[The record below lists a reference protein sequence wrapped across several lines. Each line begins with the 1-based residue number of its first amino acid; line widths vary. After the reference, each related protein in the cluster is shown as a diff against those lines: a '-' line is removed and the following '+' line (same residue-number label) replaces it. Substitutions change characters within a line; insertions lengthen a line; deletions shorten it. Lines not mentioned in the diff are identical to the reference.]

1 MIAVSYDVI
10 YHAGMEMIA
19 ALMPDGVPLWA
30 AAAAIF
36 ASFFTSALTAAFGLG
51 GGLALLAIMSSVFPA
66 TAVIPIHGV
75 AQAGSNAGRFY
86 LQRKEVVWPIVLWFS
101 AGGVLGAVLGGRL
114 ALEMPVWL
122 LRGGVACFI
131 LYTVWGPR
139 PASFAPGPKTF
150 FTTGA
155 IAAFLTM
162 FFGATGPIAA
172 TMIGAANLD
181 RLKTV
186 STHAAAMV
194 LQHLMKIVTFG
205 LLGFAFADWLWVILA
220 ILLAGFAGAYAGT
233 HFLRRMPESIF
244 RRGFKTILTL
254 IALYLFGV
262 ALVDLRT
269 G

>member
-1 MIAVSYDVI
+1 
-10 YHAGMEMIA
+10 MENFA
-19 ALMPDGVPLWA
+19 AFLPDGLPLWA
-30 AAAAIF
+30 ALVVIL

-51 GGLALLAIMSSVFPA
+51 GGLALLAVMSSVFPPI
-66 TAVIPIHGV
+66 AVIPIHGV

-86 LQRKEVVWPIVLWFS
+86 LQRRDVVWPIVLWFS
-101 AGGVLGAVLGGRL
+101 VGGILGAVLGGRL

-139 PASFAPGPKTF
+139 PGSFAPGPKTF
-150 FTTGA
+150 FATGA

-172 TMIGAANLD
+172 TMIGAAKLD

-186 STHAAAMV
+186 ATHAAAMV
-194 LQHLMKIVTFG
+194 IQHLMKILTFG
-205 LLGFAFADWLWVILA
+205 LLGFAFGDWIVVILVV
-220 ILLAGFAGAYAGT
+220 LVAGFVGTYAGT
-233 HFLRRMPESIF
+233 HFLRRMPDQIF
-244 RRGFKTILTL
+244 RRGFKTILTI
-254 IALYLFGV
+254 IALYLIVV
-262 ALVDLRT
+262 ALMDFRT